1 MIKGVSETIQ
11 GEGKEQ
17 KGGFLGILLGL
28 LVASLL
34 GNLLTGERVKAKI
47 PERVVIKA
55 GEGAIATYQ
64 GQSKIRVG
72 HNFFMPTHPL
82 TNFEIQTY
90 QVKPKFHGAYRG
102 NDLPK
107 VKDGAFVISLD
118 KVLINRNS
126 LNSFVC

>member
-1 MIKGVSETIQ
+1 M
-11 GEGKEQ
+11 
-17 KGGFLGILLGL
+17 LLGS

-34 GNLLTGERVKAKI
+34 RNLLTGKRVKAKI
-47 PERVVIKA
+47 PEGVVIKA

-64 GQSKIRVG
+64 GQGKVRVG

-90 QVKPKFHGAYRG
+90 QIKPKFNGAYRG

-107 VKDGAFVISLD
+107 VKDRMEHL
-118 KVLINRNS
+118 
-126 LNSFVC
+126 